1 MTARLQSLLVVGCLL
16 VAALYAPENLALL
29 HPAAH
34 PTGFPAQ
41 PASASAKPTD
51 ASARPTDASA
61 EPTGSW
67 AHRPGPSARPPA
79 VLAVAA
85 ESRPAVGRRPAVVLA
100 GWRRADEVRI
110 ASRPAPPQEELAGE

>member
-29 HPAAH
+29 HPTAH

-41 PASASAKPTD
+41 PSSAAAKPTD
-51 ASARPTDASA
+51 ASAK
-61 EPTGSW
+61 PTGSW